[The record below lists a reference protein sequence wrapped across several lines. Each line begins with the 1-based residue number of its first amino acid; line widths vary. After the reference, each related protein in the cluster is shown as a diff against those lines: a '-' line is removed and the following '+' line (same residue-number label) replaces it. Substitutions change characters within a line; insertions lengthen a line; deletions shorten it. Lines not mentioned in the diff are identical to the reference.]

1 MFAHSFEF
9 GFTII
14 LNMRKKTA
22 LINIHFNGF
31 EFVCFV
37 IIACLKK
44 FEKVST
50 EFLYRKPLALYL
62 TLIIRFEKDKNKND
76 DYNCFISVKI

>member
-1 MFAHSFEF
+1 MFADSFEF

-22 LINIHFNGF
+22 LLKIHFNGF
-31 EFVCFV
+31 ELVCFV
-37 IIACLKK
+37 IITCFKK

-50 EFLYRKPLALYL
+50 EF
-62 TLIIRFEKDKNKND
+62 
-76 DYNCFISVKI
+76 

>member
-1 MFAHSFEF
+1 MHSFEF

-22 LINIHFNGF
+22 MLNFHLNGF
-31 EFVCFV
+31 ELVCFV
-37 IIACLKK
+37 IIACLKN

-50 EFLYRKPLALYL
+50 EFVYRKPLALYL
-62 TLIIRFEKDKNKND
+62 TLIIRFKKDKK
-76 DYNCFISVKI
+76 

>member
-1 MFAHSFEF
+1 MHSFEF

-22 LINIHFNGF
+22 MLNFYLNGF
-31 EFVCFV
+31 ELVCFV
-37 IIACLKK
+37 IIACLKN

-50 EFLYRKPLALYL
+50 EFVYRKPLALYL
-62 TLIIRFEKDKNKND
+62 TLIIRFKKDKK
-76 DYNCFISVKI
+76 

>member
-22 LINIHFNGF
+22 LLKIHFNGF
-31 EFVCFV
+31 ELVCFV
-37 IIACLKK
+37 IIACFKK

-50 EFLYRKPLALYL
+50 EF
-62 TLIIRFEKDKNKND
+62 
-76 DYNCFISVKI
+76 

>member
-1 MFAHSFEF
+1 MYGCLRIILNLASLLL
-9 GFTII
+9 I

-22 LINIHFNGF
+22 MLNIHFHGF
-31 EFVCFV
+31 ELVCFV
-37 IIACLKK
+37 IIACLKQ

-62 TLIIRFEKDKNKND
+62 TLIIRFEKDKK
-76 DYNCFISVKI
+76 